1 MSSKFN
7 ELIVLAK
14 DGGKKKGGSLGA
26 IFKLIQDVLE
36 FEDKIVECSEA
47 QEMGEN
53 KERIEALKAE
63 TGEMYDTLFEMAKGG
78 VDSYRTKIDGM
89 DSDIDM
95 EEGEG
100 LDVDDIDT
108 DMDSD
113 IPRGRNIAEDILDSL
128 PKPSQIN
135 SVTAPSSLR
144 LPEKPRM

>member
-1 MSSKFN
+1 MSSQFN

-26 IFKLIQDVLE
+26 IFKLIQDLLE

-63 TGEMYDTLFEMAKGG
+63 TGEMYNTLFEMAQGG
-78 VDSYRTKIDGM
+78 VDSYRTKIGSM
-89 DSDIDM
+89 
-95 EEGEG
+95 EGEDYEVEGDEEDMG
-100 LDVDDIDT
+100 LEPSRDLGE
-108 DMDSD
+108 DML
-113 IPRGRNIAEDILDSL
+113 NSL
-128 PKPSQIN
+128 PKPSQVS